1 MRRLP
6 AVGVVLGLWLAAG
19 AAAQPQSLSLRAKN
33 APATAPA
40 VSVDIASTLVPHGR
54 PGPIGWATVSYEN
67 PDLVPHRVE
76 ISFADWGETVVHR
89 DTVSLA
95 PSERVVRHY
104 ALQRW
109 QNAIF
114 PRVRLDREDE
124 VQGNP
129 MPSGT
134 SGIGVLLVTTRA
146 GSTAFVEAMLEPGL
160 GRPSPTES
168 TPGRRVPRSA
178 SPKPFGIVDQL
189 PHGLPDRWQCLAG
202 FDLIV
207 VDAGLALGAERER
220 VLLDY
225 VAAGGA
231 LLALD
236 AGTLG
241 DGPLRT
247 AIRGG
252 PSGQLGFGRWFAGE
266 RARGGDGDRAF
277 AAWVADPVDG
287 LGVAGTRALS
297 GPASDGQHL
306 DLEIPGLGSVPVLA
320 FFVLILV
327 FVIAAGPVNLFLCK
341 RAGRPVL
348 MVLTLPALGFG
359 FAGAIL
365 LWGMFSEGL
374 GVKGAVRS
382 ITWLDQREHYAVTH
396 ATQTLY
402 AGTTQARLTPAPGT
416 LFLCSAVGLTTY
428 RDAGTYAYRVDG
440 AGVVDG
446 DVLPSR
452 TPTTL
457 VGVTA
462 QRSRERLRFKRA
474 TDGGLEALVGPGLTL
489 APEGVVVR
497 DHGGRWFATRPGASG
512 LQPIDAADAGVLV
525 REARGRYAQVI
536 LAEGGTNRMRN
547 FEVVMPITRAHGVPI
562 TGAQEALQQWLL
574 TRVETLAP
582 GSYLAWADTNATVD
596 GFGLA
601 NVEWRGRHHLV
612 LGLLAEEDIVD

>member
-1 MRRLP
+1 MKRVP

-19 AAAQPQSLSLRAKN
+19 AVAQPQTLTLRPRN
-33 APATAPA
+33 VPATAPA
-40 VSVDIASTLVPHGR
+40 VTVDIAPTLVSHGR
-54 PGPIGWATVSYEN
+54 PGPVGWATVSYEN
-67 PDLVPHRVE
+67 PDPVPHRVE
-76 ISFADWGETVVHR
+76 ISFADWGQTVVHR
-89 DTVSLA
+89 DTVTLA
-95 PSERVVRHY
+95 PRERVLRHY
-104 ALQRW
+104 PLQRW

-114 PRVRLDREDE
+114 PRLRLDGEDE

-134 SGIGVLLVTTRA
+134 SSVGVLLVTNRA
-146 GSTAFVEAMLEPGL
+146 GTTAFVEAMLEPGL
-160 GRPSPTES
+160 GKPEPTES
-168 TPGRRVPRSA
+168 VVPGRRVVGPA
-178 SPKPFGIVDQL
+178 SPKPFGVVDQGPL
-189 PHGLPDRWQCLAG
+189 GLPDRWQCLAG

-225 VAAGGA
+225 VAAGGV

-247 AIRGG
+247 AVRGG
-252 PSGQLGFGRWFAGE
+252 PAGQLGFGRWFAGQ

-277 AAWVADPVDG
+277 AAWVADPVEG
-287 LGVAGTRALS
+287 LGVAGRRTLS
-297 GPASDGQHL
+297 GPAADGQHL
-306 DLEIPGLGSVPVLA
+306 DLEIPGLGTVPVLA
-320 FFVLILV
+320 FFVLILL
-327 FVIAAGPVNLFLCK
+327 FVIAAGPVNMFLCK
-341 RAGRPVL
+341 RAGRMVL
-348 MVLTLPALGFG
+348 MLLTLPALGFG

-382 ITWLDQREHYAVTH
+382 ITWLDQRDHFAVTH

-416 LFLCSAVGLTTY
+416 LFLCSAVGLTGY
-428 RDAGTYAYRVDG
+428 RDVGSYAYRVDG

-462 QRSRERLRFKRA
+462 QRSRERLRFKRTA
-474 TDGGLEALVGPGLTL
+474 DGGLEALVGPGLTL

-497 DHGGRWFATRPGASG
+497 DHAGRWFAARAGAAA
-512 LQPIDAADAGVLV
+512 LRPIDPAEAGVFV
-525 REARGRYAQVI
+525 REARGRYADVRVT
-536 LAEGGTNRMRN
+536 EGGTNRLRN
-547 FEVVMPITRAHGVPI
+547 FGIGVPVA
-562 TGAQEALQQWLL
+562 GAQEAYRQWLL
-574 TRVETLAP
+574 PRVDTLAP
-582 GSYLAWADTNATVD
+582 GSYLAWADTNAIVD

-601 NVEWRGRHHLV
+601 NVEWRGHHHLV
-612 LGLLAEEDIVD
+612 LGLLAEEDIVE

>member
-1 MRRLP
+1 MRRVR
-6 AVGVVLGLWLAAG
+6 AVGVVLGLWFAAG
-19 AAAQPQSLSLRAKN
+19 VAAQPQTLALRARN
-33 APATAPA
+33 AAASAPA
-40 VSVDIASTLVPHGR
+40 VNVDIVSTLVPHGR
-54 PGPIGWATVSYEN
+54 PGPVGWATVSYEN
-67 PDLVPHRVE
+67 PDLVPHRVA

-95 PSERVVRHY
+95 SRERVVRHY
-104 ALQRW
+104 PLQRW

-114 PRVRLDREDE
+114 PRLRLDNEDE

-129 MPSGT
+129 LPSGT
-134 SGIGVLLVTTRA
+134 SAIGVLLVTNRA
-146 GSTAFVEAMLEPGL
+146 GSAAFVEAMLEPGL
-160 GRPSPTES
+160 GKPEPTES
-168 TPGRRVPRSA
+168 VGRGRRVTGLV
-178 SPKPFGIVDQL
+178 SPKPFGIVDQAPL
-189 PHGLPDRWQCLAG
+189 GLPDRWQCLAG

-247 AIRGG
+247 AIRSG

-266 RARGGDGDRAF
+266 RARGGEGDRAF
-277 AAWVADPVDG
+277 AAWVADPVEG
-287 LGVAGTRALS
+287 LGVAGRRTLS
-297 GPASDGQHL
+297 GPAADGQHL
-306 DLEIPGLGSVPVLA
+306 DLEIPGLGTVPVIA
-320 FFVLILV
+320 FFVLILL
-327 FVIAAGPVNLFLCK
+327 FVIAAGPVNMFLCK
-341 RAGRPVL
+341 RAGRTVL

-382 ITWLDQREHYAVTH
+382 ITWLDQRDHFAVTH

-416 LFLCSAVGLTTY
+416 LFLCSAVGITTY
-428 RDAGTYAYRVDG
+428 RNVGTYAYRVDG

-462 QRSRERLRFKRA
+462 QRCRERLRFKRA
-474 TDGGLEALVGPGLTL
+474 ADGGLEALVGPGLTV
-489 APEGVVVR
+489 APDGVVVR
-497 DHGGRWFATRPGASG
+497 DHGGRWFAARAGATD
-512 LQPIDAADAGVLV
+512 LRPIDAADAGVFV
-525 REARGRYAQVI
+525 REARGRYADVP
-536 LAEGGTNRMRN
+536 LVEGGTNRLRN
-547 FEVVMPITRAHGVPI
+547 FGIGVPV
-562 TGAQEALQQWLL
+562 TGAPEAHQQWLL
-574 TRVETLAP
+574 SRVETLAP
-582 GSYLAWADTNATVD
+582 GSYLAWADTNAIVD

-601 NVEWRGRHHLV
+601 NVEWRGHHHLV
-612 LGLLAEEDIVD
+612 LGLLAEEDIVE

>member
-1 MRRLP
+1 MRGVS
-6 AVGVVLGLWLAAG
+6 AVGVVLGLWLAAC
-19 AAAQPQSLSLRAKN
+19 AAAQPQTLSLRAKN
-33 APATAPA
+33 APATTPA
-40 VSVDIASTLVPHGR
+40 VRVDIAPTLVPHGR

-67 PDLVPHRVE
+67 PDLVPHRVG
-76 ISFADWGETVVHR
+76 ISFADWGELVVHR
-89 DTVSLA
+89 DAIDLA
-95 PSERVVRHY
+95 PRERVVRHY
-104 ALQRW
+104 PLQRW

-114 PRVRLDREDE
+114 PRLRLDREDE

-129 MPSGT
+129 IPSGT
-134 SGIGVLLVTTRA
+134 SSIGVLLVTNRA

-160 GRPSPTES
+160 GKPEPTKS
-168 TPGRRVPRSA
+168 VGRGRRVVGAA
-178 SPKPFGIVDQL
+178 SPKPFGIVDQAPL
-189 PHGLPDRWQCLAG
+189 GLPDRWQCLAG

-252 PSGQLGFGRWFAGE
+252 PSGQLGFGRWFAGQ

-277 AAWVADPVDG
+277 AAWVADPVEG
-287 LGVAGTRALS
+287 LGVAGRRALS
-297 GPASDGQHL
+297 GPAADGQHV
-306 DLEIPGLGSVPVLA
+306 DLEIPGLGTVPVLA
-320 FFVLILV
+320 FFVLILL

-382 ITWLDQREHYAVTH
+382 ITWLDQRDHFAVTH

-428 RDAGTYAYRVDG
+428 RDAGMYAYRVDG

-462 QRSRERLRFKRA
+462 QRSRERLRFRRTA
-474 TDGGLEALVGPGLTL
+474 DGGLEALVGPGLTL

-497 DHGGRWFATRPGASG
+497 DHGGRWFATRAGASG
-512 LQPIDAADAGVLV
+512 LQPIDAADAGVRV
-525 REARGRYAQVI
+525 REARERFAEV
-536 LAEGGTNRMRN
+536 AVVEGGTNRLRN
-547 FEVVMPITRAHGVPI
+547 FGIGRTV
-562 TGAQEALQQWLL
+562 TGAQEGYQQWLL
-574 TRVETLAP
+574 PRVETLAP
-582 GSYLAWADTNATVD
+582 GSYLAWADTNVVVD

-601 NVEWRGRHHLV
+601 DVEWRGHHHLV

>member
-1 MRRLP
+1 MRLAR
-6 AVGVVLGLWLAAG
+6 AVGVVLGLWLAAA
-19 AAAQPQSLSLRAKN
+19 AAAQPQTLSLRAKN

-54 PGPIGWATVSYEN
+54 PGPIGWATVTYEN
-67 PDLVPHRVE
+67 PDLDPHRVA
-76 ISFADWGETVVHR
+76 ISFADWGETVVLR

-95 PSERVVRHY
+95 PRERVVRHY
-104 ALQRW
+104 PLQRW

-129 MPSGT
+129 MASGT
-134 SGIGVLLVTTRA
+134 SPIGVLLVTNRSE
-146 GSTAFVEAMLEPGL
+146 STAFLEAMLEPGL
-160 GRPSPTES
+160 GRPAPAES
-168 TPGRRVPRSA
+168 PGRGRRPARAA
-178 SPKPFGIVDQL
+178 SVKPFGIVDQGPL
-189 PHGLPDRWQCLAG
+189 GLPDRWQCLAG

-207 VDAGLALGAERER
+207 VDAGLALGSERER

-241 DGPLRT
+241 DGPLRN
-247 AIRGG
+247 AVGGG
-252 PSGQLGFGRWFAGE
+252 PSGQLGFGRWFAGQ

-287 LGVAGTRALS
+287 LVVAGRRALS

-306 DLEIPGLGSVPVLA
+306 DLEIPGLGTVPVLA
-320 FFVLILV
+320 FFVLILL

-382 ITWLDQREHYAVTH
+382 ITWLDQRDHFAVTH

-402 AGTTQARLTPAPGT
+402 SGTTQARLTPAPGT

-428 RDAGTYAYRVDG
+428 RDVGTYAYHVDG

-474 TDGGLEALVGPGLTL
+474 ADGGLEALVGPGLTL

-497 DHGGRWFATRPGASG
+497 DHGGRWFATRAGASG
-512 LQPIDAADAGVLV
+512 LQPIDAADAGVRV
-525 REARGRYAQVI
+525 REARGRYTEVT
-536 LAEGGTNRMRN
+536 LAETGTNRLRN
-547 FEVVMPITRAHGVPI
+547 FGIGAPT
-562 TGAQEALQQWLL
+562 TGAPEALEQWLL
-574 TRVETLAP
+574 TRVETLVP

-601 NVEWRGRHHLV
+601 HVEWRGRHHLV